1 MTPDEF
7 LRFEQQL
14 QALCGQFGIWIKS
27 QQIYT
32 DRPQDN
38 LHYRDIL
45 LKAKIHEKLHAS
57 HTSVEDITE
66 STHKT

>member
-1 MTPDEF
+1 MTHTDF

-14 QALCGQFGIWIKS
+14 VTLCRQYEVFIKDVRF
-27 QQIYT
+27 YA

-45 LKAKIHEKLHAS
+45 LKAKVSEKLHLS
-57 HTSVEDITE
+57 PLREEDITE
-66 STHKT
+66 TKLKI